1 MEPLKLEFLKTW
13 GDACKAKNNM
23 NEPTSFSTNCNFIT
37 IALLFWNEFYKRH
50 FCNPL
55 IPKSE
60 SAHQSTTCT
69 SDRNQEVIE

>member
-1 MEPLKLEFLKTW
+1 
-13 GDACKAKNNM
+13 M

-55 IPKSE
+55 IPNSE

-69 SDRNQEVIE
+69 SDGNQEVIE